1 MRGEFVDL
9 DDTRLYCFAS
19 GARGAGEPIVLV
31 HSAFTSSHLWRDL
44 LPRLPNGHRVLIVD
58 LLGHGRSDHPAGA
71 DFTTRAHA
79 QRVLALLDVLGVE
92 PACVVGH
99 GFGAAIAASLALQAP
114 ERVSRLMLCNPCLIR
129 TNGDDAAAPRS
140 FRRLARAVALWRRL
154 PPDWLASALHN
165 ALVRGYSNKL
175 LAAHVMDVYLK
186 AFRSDAGRA
195 VACQQLQAVCNTDSV
210 VELASNA
217 LAMPVGLM
225 LGANDPFT
233 PGGGEMLRRSL
244 AARLDGGLT
253 VHRLAGMSHAIPEEA
268 PDRLAVAVAE
278 LLVQ

>member
-19 GARGAGEPIVLV
+19 GTRGVGEPIVLI

-44 LPRLPNGHRVLIVD
+44 LPRLPKGHRVLVVD
-58 LLGHGRSDHPAGA
+58 LLGHGRSDHPTGA
-71 DFTTRAHA
+71 DFSTHAHA
-79 QRVLALLDVLGVE
+79 RRIMALLTVLGVE
-92 PACVVGH
+92 PACIVGH
-99 GFGAAIAASLALQAP
+99 GVGAAVAASLALQAP
-114 ERVSRLMLCNPCLIR
+114 EYLTRLLLCNPCLIS
-129 TNGDDAAAPRS
+129 TAGEDAEAPRS
-140 FRRLARAVALWRRL
+140 FRRLARALPIWRRL
-154 PPDWLASALHN
+154 PPDWMASALHS

-186 AFRSDAGRA
+186 AFRSNAGRE
-195 VACQQLQAVCNTDSV
+195 VACRQLEAVCASTSV
-210 VELASNA
+210 VELSPSA
-217 LAMPVGLM
+217 LSMPVGLM

-233 PGGGEMLRRSL
+233 PGSGEALRRSL
-244 AARLDGGLT
+244 TECVNGQLT

-268 PDRLAVAVAE
+268 PDRLAIAVAE

>member
-19 GARGAGEPIVLV
+19 GTRGVGEPIVLL

-44 LPRLPNGHRVLIVD
+44 LPRLPKGHRVLVVD
-58 LLGHGRSDHPAGA
+58 LLGHGRSDHPREA
-71 DFTTRAHA
+71 DFGTHAHA
-79 QRVLALLDVLGVE
+79 RRVIALLDVLGVE

-99 GFGAAIAASLALQAP
+99 GVGAAIAASLALQAP
-114 ERVSRLMLCNPCLIR
+114 ERVTRLMLCNPCLIR
-129 TNGDDAAAPRS
+129 TAGEDAPAPRS
-140 FRRLARAVALWRRL
+140 FRRLARATPLWRRL
-154 PPDWLASALHN
+154 PPDWVASALHS

-186 AFRSDAGRA
+186 AFRSDAGRE
-195 VACQQLQAVCNTDSV
+195 VACRQLESVCAASSV
-210 VELASNA
+210 VELPSGA
-217 LAMPVGLM
+217 LSMPVGLM
-225 LGANDPFT
+225 LGAADPFT
-233 PGGGEMLRRSL
+233 PRGGEPLRRSL
-244 AARLDGGLT
+244 AASVLGEFT

-268 PDRLAVAVAE
+268 PDRLAIAVAE